1 MTSRNLAISWLIALL
16 AACSQAPAPAPK
28 AEAAPAPA
36 PTTTPTAPAP
46 EPSIEDGVDPSV
58 WDNEGEPEGESPS
71 GELTCKDHPLATYFF
86 TLVGGNTVDDCGRK
100 DARLLAAFDAL
111 MQDTADAESS
121 EPGIAPLRK
130 RLLSGPSAPGQP
142 LQLQDGVWWFYT
154 ACQAH
159 QCPGTALAVLYSPE
173 QGRMVGR
180 LSARCQVRWLG
191 GPNEEQRE
199 RIAQL
204 RPLHPAALQ
213 GEDADCR

>member
-1 MTSRNLAISWLIALL
+1 MKSRNLAISWLIALL
-16 AACSQAPAPAPK
+16 AACSQAPAPAPAPQ
-28 AEAAPAPA
+28 AEAAPAPTA
-36 PTTTPTAPAP
+36 TPTAPAP

-58 WDNEGEPEGESPS
+58 WDNEGEPEGETPS
-71 GELTCKDHPLATYFF
+71 GELSCQDNPLATYFF

-121 EPGIAPLRK
+121 EPGIAPLRE

-142 LQLQDGVWWFYT
+142 VQLQDGAWWFYT

-180 LSARCQVRWLG
+180 LAARCKVRWLG
-191 GPNEEQRE
+191 GPNDEQRQ
-199 RIAQL
+199 RIAHL
-204 RPLHPAALQ
+204 RPLDPATLA
-213 GEDADCR
+213 GEDEDCR